1 MGVDDTMP
9 SMLWNIYWLDYQGCD
24 IFQNIVFQDNKSY
37 IILEK
42 NVKDSSINCTNQ
54 ISIRQYFVT
63 YRIEKYYLSVELCPT
78 ADLIGDFTT
87 KPSQVSAFK
96 TTQGSV
102 DVSH

>member
-1 MGVDDTMP
+1 MP
-9 SMLWNIYWLDYQGCD
+9 AILWTRYWLDAQGYHVFD
-24 IFQNIVFQDNKSY
+24 NIVFQDNKSD
-37 IILEK
+37 IILEN
-42 NVKDSSINCTNQ
+42 NVKDSSINCTKQ